1 MPAPTS
7 EADHRVIRKRVRIQP
22 RGVTMMYP
30 EATRAVAAD
39 RIRQYRAEADA
50 WRLARLV
57 RAARGRGGGGAARRG
72 GRPAGQGRVACWVA
86 GAAARHARRRQASW
100 RRKTNEQI

>member
-1 MPAPTS
+1 
-7 EADHRVIRKRVRIQP
+7 
-22 RGVTMMYP
+22 MMYP

-57 RAARGRGGGGAARRG
+57 RAARAARTSRHPSRPSSRTAPAHASTVPRRLAETRG
-72 GRPAGQGRVACWVA
+72 
-86 GAAARHARRRQASW
+86 
-100 RRKTNEQI
+100 

>member
-1 MPAPTS
+1 
-7 EADHRVIRKRVRIQP
+7 
-22 RGVTMMYP
+22 MMYP

-57 RAARGRGGGGAARRG
+57 RAARAARTSRHPSRPSSRAAPAHTSTVPC
-72 GRPAGQGRVACWVA
+72 RPAETRG
-86 GAAARHARRRQASW
+86 
-100 RRKTNEQI
+100 